1 MDFSSLIKKLTGK
14 HWGVHPAD
22 HKRPAADQPVHAVP
36 LPQRLHLM
44 LSQHVGAAAR
54 PVVLVGQKVRKGE
67 LIAAAQ
73 GNISA
78 PLHAPTSGVIS
89 AIGEITA
96 PHASGLPAMA
106 ITLTVDGDDR
116 WIEPDNLP
124 ADPYALAAAD
134 VAARV
139 AAAGVVGMGGA
150 TFPSSVK
157 LNLGRRSDIDTLI
170 INGSECEP
178 YLSCDDRLMRDKA
191 AEIVSGIRL
200 MLVAVRKGEAGRLH
214 MHGFAECQGLT
225 AAQRREWREMLE
237 DLWRRRIP
245 GSNEFE
251 PLGTMNVDR
260 IDMKKLLGK
269 SGQGEYGTVGYLYG
283 HKERLWVETANLRP
297 AIEQAPN
304 DGRWSR
310 KQLRAACG
318 EKQNDAQWW
327 EQRFPGWKMEKCI
340 VLEPGGLHESPKRE
354 GTGWERL
361 EPQCY
366 VILRRREAAI
376 LRT

>member
-1 MDFSSLIKKLTGK
+1 MRCNYIREKKYQCGDDYMAVGVFSIIPQEHRGRGKKRKESSEGQKAKNKMASLRKRQRKALTNFSPAGMFLTGTYENPFLPEDILACRRD
-14 HWGVHPAD
+14 VENY
-22 HKRPAADQPVHAVP
+22 KRRVMAATCK
-36 LPQRLHLM
+36 RF
-44 LSQHVGAAAR
+44 GA
-54 PVVLVGQKVRKGE
+54 
-67 LIAAAQ
+67 
-73 GNISA
+73 
-78 PLHAPTSGVIS
+78 
-89 AIGEITA
+89 
-96 PHASGLPAMA
+96 
-106 ITLTVDGDDR
+106 
-116 WIEPDNLP
+116 
-124 ADPYALAAAD
+124 
-134 VAARV
+134 
-139 AAAGVVGMGGA
+139 
-150 TFPSSVK
+150 
-157 LNLGRRSDIDTLI
+157 RRED
-170 INGSECEP
+170 
-178 YLSCDDRLMRDKA
+178 
-191 AEIVSGIRL
+191 IRL

-251 PLGTMNVDR
+251 PLGTMNVNR

-269 SGQGEYGTVGYLYG
+269 SVQGEYGTMGYFYG

-318 EKQNDAQWW
+318 EKQNDAKWW

-366 VILRRREAAI
+366 VILRRRQAAKV
-376 LRT
+376 RTPLAGSIRSRSE

>member
-1 MDFSSLIKKLTGK
+1 MRCNYIREKKYQCGDDYMAVGVFSIIPQEHRGRGKKRKESSEGQKAKNKMDSLRKRQRKALTNFSPAGMFLTGTYEDPFLPEDILACRRD
-14 HWGVHPAD
+14 VENY
-22 HKRPAADQPVHAVP
+22 KRRVMAATCK
-36 LPQRLHLM
+36 RF
-44 LSQHVGAAAR
+44 GA
-54 PVVLVGQKVRKGE
+54 
-67 LIAAAQ
+67 
-73 GNISA
+73 
-78 PLHAPTSGVIS
+78 
-89 AIGEITA
+89 
-96 PHASGLPAMA
+96 
-106 ITLTVDGDDR
+106 
-116 WIEPDNLP
+116 
-124 ADPYALAAAD
+124 
-134 VAARV
+134 
-139 AAAGVVGMGGA
+139 
-150 TFPSSVK
+150 
-157 LNLGRRSDIDTLI
+157 RRED
-170 INGSECEP
+170 
-178 YLSCDDRLMRDKA
+178 
-191 AEIVSGIRL
+191 IRL

-251 PLGTMNVDR
+251 PLGTMNVNR

-269 SGQGEYGTVGYLYG
+269 SVQGEYGTMGYFYG

-318 EKQNDAQWW
+318 EKQNAKWW

-366 VILRRREAAI
+366 VILRRREAAYQTAKP
-376 LRT
+376 RT